1 MKVYGLSGD
10 QGLNGVA
17 SIGNRPVVENDDHYL
32 LEVYIFDFDQD
43 VYGKHVQV
51 EFVSHIRPEMSFDSF
66 DALKQRIDDDARQA
80 RELLAQ

>member
-1 MKVYGLSGD
+1 MINWAKTVFS
-10 QGLNGVA
+10 QKELNGVA

-66 DALKQRIDDDARQA
+66 DALKQRIDEDVCIND
-80 RELLAQ
+80 L